1 MPQRV
6 HRIFYDDACAF
17 CTRQMRRLR
26 RLDWWGRFR
35 LVPRSAAE
43 ARAAGLSP
51 QDLAT
56 AIHCVTADGRV
67 LRGAACL
74 RFVGCRVPV
83 LAPLAVLL
91 WLPGILP
98 LAERLYAGLSRRRY
112 RWGRPRAA
120 RVCATAAGAGPCPPR
135 EEG

>member
-26 RLDWWGRFR
+26 RLDWTGRFW
-35 LVPRSAAE
+35 LVPRSATE

-74 RFVGCRVPV
+74 RFVGCRLPL
-83 LAPLAVLL
+83 LAPLAALL
-91 WLPGILP
+91 WLPGLLP
-98 LAERLYAGLSRRRY
+98 LAERVYAGVSRRRH
-112 RWGRPRAA
+112 RRGRNAGTA
-120 RVCATAAGAGPCPPR
+120 GVCEAAGACPPR
-135 EEG
+135 EEN